1 MTTVDTNWDTTPDK
15 SLLRRGTKIPFK
27 SKSQMKKFYAM
38 EARGEMKKGTAKR
51 WAHETPD
58 ISELPEKKKKS
69 KSESRGRYKKR

>member
-1 MTTVDTNWDTTPDK
+1 MTVSTEYDTTLGK
-15 SLLRRGTKIPFK
+15 ELLRGKTMPYK
-27 SKSQMKKFYAM
+27 SRSQMRKFYAL

-69 KSESRGRYKKR
+69 KSEHGRYKKR